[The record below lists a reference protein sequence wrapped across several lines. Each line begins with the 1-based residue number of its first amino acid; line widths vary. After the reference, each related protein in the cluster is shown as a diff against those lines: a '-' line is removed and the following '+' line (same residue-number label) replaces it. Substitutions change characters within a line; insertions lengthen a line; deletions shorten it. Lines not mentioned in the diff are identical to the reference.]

1 MNDVVL
7 GTDRQGG
14 QEEEQ
19 SVDAVTEDMELL
31 GVTEEDANERVRRW
45 QMIGCGHPKGEDSL
59 LTEVG
64 SGESVKTNVAPAEGN
79 NSHTPI
85 RKVADVHSW
94 SKTKFRIPTSLF
106 VSAAE
111 FAL

>member
-1 MNDVVL
+1 MNDAVL

-59 LTEVG
+59 QTEVG

>member
-1 MNDVVL
+1 MNDAVL

-19 SVDAVTEDMELL
+19 FGDVVTEDMKLL
-31 GVTEEDANERVRRW
+31 GVTQEDANERVIRW
-45 QMIGCGHPKGEDSL
+45 QRIGCGHPKGEDSL
-59 LTEVG
+59 QTEVG

-79 NSHTPI
+79 NSHTQV

-94 SKTKFRIPTSLF
+94 SKTKF
-106 VSAAE
+106 
-111 FAL
+111 

>member
-1 MNDVVL
+1 
-7 GTDRQGG
+7 
-14 QEEEQ
+14 
-19 SVDAVTEDMELL
+19 
-31 GVTEEDANERVRRW
+31 
-45 QMIGCGHPKGEDSL
+45 MIGCGHPKGEDSL
-59 LTEVG
+59 QTEVG